1 MYSETE
7 DAPENVRNVLE
18 NLQNYSAG
26 LRVSELISQ
35 IASELKKAL
44 ADGSRDNPISL
55 EDDMDDDDSV
65 CYDDWSHSPI
75 QDEGNTYIS
84 INPEAAVRLNKRIR
98 EDLRAVRNAGF
109 RIGILRGLKADSQ
122 ASVLSISVQVSRL
135 GLSDEAI
142 QAWDLEK
149 RQHVV
154 LLIRYSAG
162 YKSFDAIIGEA
173 ARSHEVE
180 FRVGISNRYKPTAT
194 EAIAAFT
201 PVSKKEGSD
210 LKDGP
215 AEDGAQSQVDDNP
228 ARFSSLFISSSLNG
242 FINEQFTSLLK
253 IRHNMGV
260 GWDGAKLFYSDNQGR
275 AGFGPPMVANGLTS
289 NYYSESMTT
298 KTGLTALVTAD
309 HIRDTR
315 GDRFSFP
322 LIAMQFVMRYL
333 TRCTEFCLICHDKTQ
348 ETFEALKPY
357 VCSKPLCLYQVSLGS
372 FLHYHQADEIS

>member
-1 MYSETE
+1 MMYSETE
-7 DAPENVRNVLE
+7 DAPESVRNVLE

-26 LRVSELISQ
+26 LRLSELISQ
-35 IASELKKAL
+35 IASELQKAL
-44 ADGSRDNPISL
+44 ADGSRDNPFSL
-55 EDDMDDDDSV
+55 EEDEMDEDESN
-65 CYDDWSHSPI
+65 YGDDWSHSPI
-75 QDEGNTYIS
+75 QDEENTYIN
-84 INPEAAVRLNKRIR
+84 INPEAAVKLNKRIR

-109 RIGILRGLKADSQ
+109 RVGILRGLKAESQ

-149 RQHVV
+149 QQHVI
-154 LLIRYSAG
+154 LLVRYSAG
-162 YKSFDAIIGEA
+162 YKSFDAIISEA

-180 FRVGISNRYKPTAT
+180 FRVGISNRYKPTVT
-194 EAIAAFT
+194 EAIGAFT
-201 PVSKKEGSD
+201 PVSQKEGGDSN
-210 LKDGP
+210 DGP
-215 AEDGAQSQVDDNP
+215 AEDGAQSQVDDNQ
-228 ARFSSLFISSSLNG
+228 AGFSGLFISSSLNG

-253 IRHNMGV
+253 IRHNMRV

-275 AGFGPPMVANGLTS
+275 AGLSPPMVANGLPS
-289 NYYSESMTT
+289 NYYSEWATT

-309 HIRDTR
+309 HIRDTK

-333 TRCTEFCLICHDKTQ
+333 TRCTEFCLICHDRTQ

-357 VCSKPLCLYQVSLGS
+357 VCSKPLCLYQVSLGNVLRYQQS
-372 FLHYHQADEIS
+372 

>member
-1 MYSETE
+1 MMYSETE

-35 IASELKKAL
+35 IASELQKAL
-44 ADGSRDNPISL
+44 ADGSRDNPFSL
-55 EDDMDDDDSV
+55 EDEMDDESICD
-65 CYDDWSHSPI
+65 DDWSHSPI
-75 QDEGNTYIS
+75 HDEENTYIS
-84 INPEAAVRLNKRIR
+84 INPEAAVKLNKRIR

-109 RIGILRGLKADSQ
+109 RVGILRGLKADSQ
-122 ASVLSISVQVSRL
+122 TSVLSMSVQVSRL

-149 RQHVV
+149 QQHVV

-162 YKSFDAIIGEA
+162 YKSFDAIINEA

-180 FRVGISNRYKPTAT
+180 FRVGISNRYKPTVT

-201 PVSKKEGSD
+201 PVSKKEGGDSN
-210 LKDGP
+210 DGP
-215 AEDGAQSQVDDNP
+215 AEDGTQSQVDGNS
-228 ARFSSLFISSSLNG
+228 AGFSSLFISSSLND
-242 FINEQFTSLLK
+242 FMKEQFTSLLK

-260 GWDGAKLFYSDNQGR
+260 GWDGAKLFYSDSQGR
-275 AGFGPPMVANGLTS
+275 AGFGGFGSPMVANGLPN
-289 NYYSESMTT
+289 NYYFESSTT
-298 KTGLTALVTAD
+298 KTGLKAIVTAD
-309 HIRDTR
+309 HIRDTK

-322 LIAMQFVMRYL
+322 LIAIQFVMRYL

-372 FLHYHQADEIS
+372 FLRC